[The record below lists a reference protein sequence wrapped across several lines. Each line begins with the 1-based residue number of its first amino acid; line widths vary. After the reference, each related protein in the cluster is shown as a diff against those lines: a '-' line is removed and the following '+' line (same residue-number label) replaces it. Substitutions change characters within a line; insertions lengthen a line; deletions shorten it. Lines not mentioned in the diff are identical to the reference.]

1 MKNKNTVIF
10 VFLNIILL
18 VFYSCEG
25 MATLFHGTKP
35 EEPPVTYTVTFNGN
49 GADGIAPSAQT
60 VNADTIISLPGKG
73 SLASA
78 GNIFMGW
85 NEIPAGG
92 GTTYSAGSP
101 VKITGTIAFY
111 AQWLDS
117 STPQYTVTF
126 NVNGATGGMPPA
138 SQTVY
143 SGVSII
149 IPNQGTLSYNGKIFA
164 GWNTGADGLGINYT
178 TGDIFLVTTN
188 TALYVKWETDLSMV
202 IPAKP
207 TGLSASVISSSGI
220 KITWNAVQGATGY
233 KIYRSSGG
241 EYTLVGTSSTT
252 EYTNTGLTLSIM
264 YYYKVSA
271 TNIIGEG
278 MQSDYIE
285 ISIELPVTPTN
296 VIATPESKNSI
307 KIVWDQVNGATL
319 YEIYQVVYDAIGGYY
334 RKIGIST
341 THLYIHGNLDEGLY
355 KQYEYSIKAINA
367 IGSSQY
373 SSRPTSYV
381 RPIPLTNDVW
391 YTSSVNGWD
400 AWSSSTTRYFSFPA
414 SAQLNYISLK
424 DNRSFQSYNIA
435 TVSCYWRGSDTIGMG
450 TELFINVGNLTS
462 TPKAVD
468 PIGTGYIV
476 IAVKGDW
483 RGGGS
488 FSIRYYTD

>member
-18 VFYSCEG
+18 VFYSCED

-49 GADGIAPSAQT
+49 GADGVAPSAQT
-60 VNADTIISLPGKG
+60 VNVDTIISLPGKG
-73 SLASA
+73 SLTSA

-85 NEIPAGG
+85 NEIATGG
-92 GTTYSAGSP
+92 GATYSAGSS
-101 VKITGTIAFY
+101 VKITKSIVFY

-126 NVNGATGGMPPA
+126 NVNGATGGVPPTPE
-138 SQTVY
+138 TVY

-149 IPNQGTLSYNGKIFA
+149 IPNQRTLSYNGKIFA
-164 GWNTGADGLGINYT
+164 GWNTGADGLEINYT
-178 TGDIFLVTTN
+178 TGDIFLVTSN
-188 TALYVKWETDLSMV
+188 TTLYAKWETDWSMV

-207 TGLSASVISSSGI
+207 TGLSASVISSSRI

-233 KIYRSSGG
+233 KIYRSTGG
-241 EYTLVGTSSTT
+241 EYTFVGTSSIA
-252 EYTNTGLTLSIM
+252 EYTNTGLSLSIM

-271 TNIIGEG
+271 TNISGEG

-285 ISIELPVTPTN
+285 ISIEPPAIPTN
-296 VIATPESKNSI
+296 VIAIPESKSSI
-307 KIVWDQVNGATL
+307 KIVWDQVNGVTL
-319 YEIYQVVYDAIGGYY
+319 YEIYQMVYDNAGGYY

-341 THLYIHGNLDEGLY
+341 TNLYIHNNLDEGLY
-355 KQYEYSIKAINA
+355 KKYEYSIKAINA

-373 SSRPTSYV
+373 SSRPSSYV
-381 RPIPLTNDVW
+381 KPIPLENDIW
-391 YTSSVNGWD
+391 YTSSVNGWGD
-400 AWSSSTTRYFSFPA
+400 WVSSTTKYFSFPA
-414 SAQLNYISLK
+414 NAQLNYILLK
-424 DNRSFQSYNIA
+424 DNRSYQIYNLA
-435 TVSCYWRGSDTIGMG
+435 TVSCYWRSSDTIGTG
-450 TELFINVGNLTS
+450 TALFTNVNNLTS

-468 PIGTGYIV
+468 PIETGYIV

-483 RGGGS
+483 QGGGS
-488 FSIRYYTD
+488 FSIKYYTE